1 MTGLTPGEAAA
12 LLAASMRT
20 LGAEVS
26 ALGAPLQR
34 FHPASGEW
42 CVNEILGHLIEAER
56 RGFAGRIRIL
66 LDQDQPRLEPWD
78 QDAVARARR
87 DCERDAKALL
97 DEVGALREAG
107 VRLAAG
113 LTDADLR
120 RGGHHP
126 VVGYLTVGD
135 VLHEWV
141 FHDRNHVRQ
150 ALANVQQ
157 FVWPAMGNTQR
168 FSRS

>member
-1 MTGLTPGEAAA
+1 MTALSPAEAAA
-12 LLAASMRT
+12 LLAATMRT
-20 LGAEVS
+20 LDAEVS
-26 ALGAPLQR
+26 ALGASLQA
-34 FHPASGEW
+34 FHPAPGQW

-66 LDQDQPRLEPWD
+66 LEQAEPRLETWN
-78 QDAVARARR
+78 QDEVARARH
-87 DCERDAKALL
+87 DCAREGQALL
-97 DEVGALREAG
+97 DELGALRQAS

-113 LTDADLR
+113 LTDQDLR

-126 VVGYLTVGD
+126 TVGYLTVRD

-141 FHDRNHVRQ
+141 FHDRNHVKQ

-157 FVWPAMGNTQR
+157 FVWPAMGNAQR
-168 FSRS
+168 FSGA